1 MKMQKKML
9 ATLLA
14 ATMTMSL
21 VVPAMAANPT
31 DAEKK
36 ANADTVISIYNTTVD
51 PTNVSFEVPLYV
63 TMAVVDQKAQVV
75 VPDNYGIKNTSETE
89 KVPNG
94 IAVTAMAFTKLAD
107 STFKTV
113 ETGTVGAAD
122 EIYLTIGGVA
132 MPALDAA
139 GSKAVDIKTD
149 GSAFYDKTKGK
160 FTAINAGY
168 TLPLPLTG
176 TVTESERSNST
187 AVAQFKVT
195 YVVSA
200 LDEYGKPIG
209 APYVGND
216 SEAAGLGVWNDGTW
230 SK

>member
-36 ANADTVISIYNTTVD
+36 ANADTVISIYKTEVD

-63 TMAVVDQKAQVV
+63 TMAVVDKKAQVV
-75 VPDNYGIKNTSETE
+75 VPDNYGIKNTSKTE
-89 KVPNG
+89 DVTHG
-94 IAVTAMAFTKLAD
+94 IAVTAMSFTKLEG

-113 ETGTVGAAD
+113 ETSAVDADD

-132 MPALDAA
+132 MPAMNAA
-139 GSKAVDIKTD
+139 GTSAVDIKTA
-149 GSAFYDKTKGK
+149 GSAFYSEGGK
-160 FTAINAGY
+160 FTEIDAGY
-168 TLPLPLTG
+168 TLPLPLAG
-176 TVTESERSNST
+176 TVTESERSNSA

-200 LDEYGKPIG
+200 LDEHGNPIG
-209 APYVGND
+209 APYIGND
-216 SEAAGLGVWNDGTW
+216 SEAAGLGKWSDETSTW
-230 SK
+230 E